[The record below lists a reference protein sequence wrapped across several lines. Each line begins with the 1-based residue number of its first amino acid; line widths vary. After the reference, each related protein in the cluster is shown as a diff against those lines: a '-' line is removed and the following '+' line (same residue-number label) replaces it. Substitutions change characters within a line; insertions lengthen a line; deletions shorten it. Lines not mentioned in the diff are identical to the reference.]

1 VLRQRFIKPRDEV
14 TALTVETARTG
25 LVRLRSY
32 GDRALEIVKPSEIVL
47 AAPDGAGGYTLV
59 CRFRLAEGTS
69 VTPVFQGL
77 QPPTISI
84 GEQGRDT
91 QPFASSIIY
100 DDLEGG
106 LGVLHQS
113 QRTGNNRFWWST
125 LDTRRREQTTL
136 LRRKRDTGKPPG
148 VVAEIPAAGG
158 VYANRVW
165 VAWGQRVRQWT
176 EANGGT
182 VAIASSTNPG
192 PTAPIAVTTAVTHG
206 YVTGWTVT
214 IAGHL
219 VNTAAN
225 GTWTITVT
233 SPTTFTL
240 NGSTGNGVGVAT
252 GSVVSVNGGWTNG
265 SASTDRVLT
274 GSSVPLT
281 NPVEWEGGWFWPLGT
296 NGIDYFNGTA
306 WFTIAKPCVGLTAY
320 AGSLWGVD
328 SVGQVF
334 STNIGASAAV
344 VKIVGGS
351 LLAADFADRV
361 RVSSQAQS
369 MMTFMTADAAAD
381 VVPYVVGYNT
391 LYQVDPA
398 TYIAQPAGPPMPPHR
413 YPIRTTV
420 LGSDNAVYIGQG
432 LGVTQWSGDLATP
445 VGLDLDDGV
454 PSEQRGGIIRLANG
468 GLTLFALVDGTR
480 AETMAAMT
488 MQGSDPSMAGVLG
501 TTSGVSTLYGRE
513 PTGWHIRATS
523 DTLQDSGAS
532 MLFVAAAEGTYRT
545 WFSWGGLCYAINL
558 EQGFLNPIDDPITE
572 YEPTGQIFYSITDM
586 SFKEAAKIGLMAELR
601 VSGVGGDL
609 GVRPWIQY
617 DVDGAWHV
625 LQNPDG
631 SHGIT
636 TPGRHQYL
644 LTQQPGRLL
653 PAIKESPAA
662 GYKTDYMQLRLDLW
676 RGTSVPT
683 RTPVVVF
690 AGLHAIKTMR
700 QVTGYRMTLDLTRFY
715 NGMTAWSQRV
725 RLLQL
730 LHTGQGQLLHFAH
743 LSDSDGPAGS
753 PEVRAVRLM
762 SFSGLTMGGMMH
774 DYSGRIQL
782 MVSEVLVPDA

>member
-1 VLRQRFIKPRDEV
+1 MLRQRFIRPRDEV

-25 LVRLRSY
+25 LVRLRTY
-32 GDRALEIVKPSEIVL
+32 GDRALEIVKESEIVL

-106 LGVLHQS
+106 LGVLNQS

-125 LDTRRREQTTL
+125 VDTRRREQTTL
-136 LRRKRDTGKPPG
+136 LRRKRDLGKPPG
-148 VVAEIPAAGG
+148 VTTEVPAAGG

-165 VAWGQRVRQWT
+165 VAWSSKVRQHT
-176 EANGGT
+176 EAVGGT
-182 VAIASSTNPG
+182 VNLASSTN
-192 PTAPIAVTTAVTHG
+192 TTPIAVTTAVAHG
-206 YVTGWTVT
+206 YVTGTTVT

-219 VNTAAN
+219 VNTNAN
-225 GTWTITVT
+225 GTWPIVVT

-240 NGSTGNGVGVAT
+240 TGRTGNGVGVAT
-252 GSVVSVNGGWTNG
+252 GAAASQNGGWTNG
-265 SASTDRVLT
+265 SATGDRTLT
-274 GSSVPLT
+274 GSSVPAN
-281 NPVEWEGGWFWPLGT
+281 NPVEWESGWFWPLGT
-296 NGIDYFNGTA
+296 NGIDVWNGTG
-306 WFTIAKPCVGLTAY
+306 WFNIPKACVGLTAY

-344 VKIVGGS
+344 VKIVAGT
-351 LLAADFADRV
+351 LAAADFADRV
-361 RVSSQAQS
+361 RVSSQAQG

-381 VVPYVVGYNT
+381 VVPYVIGYNT
-391 LYQVDPA
+391 LYQVDP
-398 TYIAQPAGPPMPPHR
+398 TTFIAQPAGPPMPPHR

-454 PSEQRGGIIRLANG
+454 PSEQRGGVIRMANG
-468 GLTLFALVDGTR
+468 GLTLFALVDGQR
-480 AETMAAMT
+480 AETAPAMT
-488 MQGSDPSMAGVLG
+488 MQGSDPTMAGVLG
-501 TTSGVSTLYGRE
+501 TTSGTSTLYGRE
-513 PTGWHIRATS
+513 PTGWHVRAVA
-523 DTLQDSGAS
+523 DGPLPIGAS
-532 MLFVAAAEGTYRT
+532 MLFVAAAEGAYRC
-545 WFSWGGLCYAINL
+545 WFSWGGICYAINL
-558 EQGFLNPIDDPITE
+558 EQGYLNPVDDPVSE
-572 YEPTGQIFYSITDM
+572 YEPTGSIYYSITDM
-586 SFKEAAKIGLMAELR
+586 SFKEASKIGLMAELR
-601 VSGVGGDL
+601 VSGVGASGTV
-609 GVRPWIQY
+609 GVNPWIQY
-617 DVDGAWHV
+617 DNNGAWHV

-631 SHGIT
+631 THGIVT
-636 TPGRHQYL
+636 AGRHQFL

-653 PAIKESPAA
+653 PDVKESPAA

-676 RGTSVPT
+676 RDAAALT
-683 RTPVVVF
+683 RTPIVVF
-690 AGLHAIKTMR
+690 SGLHAIKTMR
-700 QVTGYRMTLDLTRFY
+700 QVTGYRMTLDLTGFY

-730 LHTGQGQLLHFAH
+730 LAYGQGQLLHFSH

-762 SFSGLTMGGMMH
+762 SFSGLTTGGMMH
-774 DYSGRIQL
+774 DYSGRIQIML
-782 MVSEVLVPDA
+782 SEVLVPDA